1 MAMSDYDHEEVKYS
15 NRMIPIINALIIANP
30 TLSPKQIFI
39 LAKQYIKMYNAH
51 ESEIFHQY

>member
-1 MAMSDYDHEEVKYS
+1 MAATDYDHEEVTYANK
-15 NRMIPIINALIIANP
+15 MIPIINALIIANP

>member
-30 TLSPKQIFI
+30 KLSAKQIFI
-39 LAKQYIKMYNAH
+39 LAKQYMRMYIDH
-51 ESEIFHQY
+51 ENETFNEY

>member
-39 LAKQYIKMYNAH
+39 LAKQYMKMYNAH

>member
-1 MAMSDYDHEEVKYS
+1 MADYDHEEVKYS

-39 LAKQYIKMYNAH
+39 LAKQYMRMYNDH
-51 ESEIFHQY
+51 ENETFYEY

>member
-1 MAMSDYDHEEVKYS
+1 MAATDYDHEEVTYANK
-15 NRMIPIINALIIANP
+15 MIPIINALIIANP

-39 LAKQYIKMYNAH
+39 LAKQYMKMYNAH

>member
-1 MAMSDYDHEEVKYS
+1 MAATDYDHEEVTYANK
-15 NRMIPIINALIIANP
+15 MIPIINALIIANP

-51 ESEIFHQY
+51 ESEIFNQY